1 MQNIICWKCSRH
13 IEPLERREVD
23 KKAKKAWTITYC
35 PYERCGANL
44 DIASAIPIKLW
55 NSKQGFFQDE
65 TEMP

>member
-1 MQNIICWKCSRH
+1 MSIICWKCQRH

-23 KKAKKAWTITYC
+23 KKARKVWVITYC

-44 DIASAIPIKLW
+44 DIEPGKSIKLW

-65 TEMP
+65 TDA